1 MKELML
7 LKVIAIKNVLFVVAG
22 FLIMGLN
29 FKILCVMVAMIWRW
43 CVLMWTILLLSF
55 LKMLLFHIFGISKSE
70 AIHLVKN

>member
-55 LKMLLFHIFGISKSE
+55 LKMLLFHIFGICKSE

>member
-29 FKILCVMVAMIWRW
+29 FKILCVMVAMI
-43 CVLMWTILLLSF
+43 
-55 LKMLLFHIFGISKSE
+55 
-70 AIHLVKN
+70 